1 MDLIPVRLK
10 DSLQPLFFSK
20 EELSKSIGFTYLS
33 QYDFIDLSLKP
44 LIEQQALN
52 SHNEEQKALGLHYSQ
67 EIMTDYIAPSLVSFV
82 SDEVGYGLFAEA
94 NIPERAMIGRY
105 TGMIRENSRLYPFSD
120 YAYSYPIIDE
130 IGRNYVIDAK
140 SGNLTRF
147 INHSTAPNLKP
158 VYAYYEGLYH
168 LLFLA
173 GRPIKKGEQ
182 FSYDY
187 GTTYWNIR
195 HHPEHLS

>member
-20 EELSKSIGFTYLS
+20 EQLCKTLGFTYLS
-33 QYDFIDLSLKP
+33 QYDFTGSSLKS
-44 LIEQQALN
+44 LIEQQALS
-52 SHNEEQKALGLHYSQ
+52 SHNEEQKALGLQYVK
-67 EIMTDYIAPSLVSFV
+67 EIVTDYTAPCLVSFI
-82 SDEVGYGLFAEA
+82 SDEVGYGLFSEID
-94 NIPERAMIGRY
+94 IPERAMIGRY

-120 YAYSYPIIDE
+120 YAYSYPLIDE

-147 INHSTAPNLKP
+147 INHSTSPNLKP

-173 GRPIKKGEQ
+173 RKPIKKGEQ

-187 GTTYWNIR
+187 GATYWNIR
-195 HHPEHLS
+195 HHPGPLS